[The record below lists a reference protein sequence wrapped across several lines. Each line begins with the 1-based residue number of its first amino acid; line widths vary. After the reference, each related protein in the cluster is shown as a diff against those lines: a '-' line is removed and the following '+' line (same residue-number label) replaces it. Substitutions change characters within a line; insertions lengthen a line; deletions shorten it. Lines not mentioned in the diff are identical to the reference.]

1 MNLSFCS
8 LSQTLKLS
16 LSISYTCTA
25 YYDLFYQLFCVCLT
39 YQKQTECYYVFLMSP
54 VSHQCF
60 AFTNILFHILKY
72 FSFSS
77 QLFIQLNKLLFFL
90 ITLLVFCS
98 FVLLFVKKYN
108 INRINLLGLQL
119 KKIRRFSCNLKHSLN
134 SYIIKCSWSLLSLR
148 WIKHDIN
155 VTEAD

>member
-25 YYDLFYQLFCVCLT
+25 YYDFFYQLFCVCLT
-39 YQKQTECYYVFLMSP
+39 YQKQTECYYVFLMHRVACKS
-54 VSHQCF
+54 SMFCFHQHF
-60 AFTNILFHILKY
+60 VPHSEILQFL
-72 FSFSS
+72 S
-77 QLFIQLNKLLFFL
+77 QLFIHLNKLLFFL

-108 INRINLLGLQL
+108 INRINLLGLQ
-119 KKIRRFSCNLKHSLN
+119 
-134 SYIIKCSWSLLSLR
+134 
-148 WIKHDIN
+148 
-155 VTEAD
+155 